1 MSLPSIL
8 HMDAG
13 RDFRGGQRQVLYLLQ
28 GLQRRGHRVLLCCPK
43 HGPLRER
50 AVEAGIPCHALTLRS
65 GLDFAS
71 AVRLV
76 RLVRDGDFDLVHAH
90 DAHSHSIA
98 LAAQGIG
105 RHRALADHLIVTRRS
120 IGQTAGR
127 LDRLKYTQPGVAY
140 IAISNAVR
148 DSLTRMGVSAAHIT
162 VVPSGVEPR
171 PPAARHV
178 NDPWGLA
185 LRGVRVIGT
194 VGHLTREKNHSL
206 LLETFARVRR
216 QIPDVHLLI
225 VGDGAL
231 RAGLE
236 RRATTLGI
244 AAHVT
249 FAGRLE
255 DVSMAYGILSVFALS
270 SDVEGLCTALLDA
283 MAAGVPVATT
293 AVGGVMEIA
302 RHGDS
307 AMVVPARD
315 PDALA
320 GAIVRLLEQPDL
332 AQRLV
337 EGGRRVAE
345 RHGIDRMVEGTAAVY
360 ERVLRTTPPRPQPA
374 EASPRTQAR

>member
-1 MSLPSIL
+1 
-8 HMDAG
+8 MDAG

-148 DSLTRMGVSAAHIT
+148 DSLTRMGVH
-162 VVPSGVEPR
+162 
-171 PPAARHV
+171 
-178 NDPWGLA
+178 
-185 LRGVRVIGT
+185 
-194 VGHLTREKNHSL
+194 L
-206 LLETFARVRR
+206 LLFFV
-216 QIPDVHLLI
+216 Q
-225 VGDGAL
+225 
-231 RAGLE
+231 
-236 RRATTLGI
+236 
-244 AAHVT
+244 
-249 FAGRLE
+249 
-255 DVSMAYGILSVFALS
+255 S
-270 SDVEGLCTALLDA
+270 SCFF
-283 MAAGVPVATT
+283 
-293 AVGGVMEIA
+293 
-302 RHGDS
+302 
-307 AMVVPARD
+307 
-315 PDALA
+315 
-320 GAIVRLLEQPDL
+320 
-332 AQRLV
+332 
-337 EGGRRVAE
+337 
-345 RHGIDRMVEGTAAVY
+345 
-360 ERVLRTTPPRPQPA
+360 
-374 EASPRTQAR
+374 